1 MSIILIF
8 CLIFIIA
15 FPASIIYF
23 FYRKLYGGGY
33 LYDFGYFT
41 ATVPGEGTEETLKK
55 ENWKKE
61 EGSDILPLDGI
72 TVTKFSN
79 SILFTGK
86 EKVGESNMGTMKTS
100 YYQDTLMGSEANVYY
115 IPFKSEQDNV
125 KNRTLLEDYFNGR
138 DGTNHAYASYYDKN
152 IAIIVEAVGYESR
165 DSYVKKF
172 KNSINLK

>member
-1 MSIILIF
+1 MM
-8 CLIFIIA
+8 IA
-15 FPASIIYF
+15 FIAIVIAAIIIGVPIYI
-23 FYRKLYGGGY
+23 FYKKAFGGGY

-41 ATVPGEGTEETLKK
+41 AKVPGKGTEGTLKK

-138 DGTNHAYASYYDKN
+138 DGTNHAYASHYDKN